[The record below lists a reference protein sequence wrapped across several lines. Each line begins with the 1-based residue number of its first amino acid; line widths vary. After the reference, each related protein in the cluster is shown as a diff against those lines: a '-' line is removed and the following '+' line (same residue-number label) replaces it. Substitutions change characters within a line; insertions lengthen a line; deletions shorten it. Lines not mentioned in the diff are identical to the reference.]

1 MITSDFKNDE
11 TDRVKDL
18 YQVSSNKPKIT
29 ETAMRSLIANP
40 SKEHLFADT
49 RHGSTFSENY
59 AIFIAHLS
67 AFLSNLYCL

>member
-1 MITSDFKNDE
+1 MIKLI
-11 TDRVKDL
+11 RVKDL
-18 YQVSSNKPKIT
+18 HQVSSNKPKIT

-40 SKEHLFADT
+40 SKGDLFADT
-49 RHGSTFSENY
+49 RHRSTFSQNK

>member
-1 MITSDFKNDE
+1 MIKLI
-11 TDRVKDL
+11 RVKDL
-18 YQVSSNKPKIT
+18 YQVSTSKPKIT

-40 SKEHLFADT
+40 SKEHLFANT
-49 RHGSTFSENY
+49 RDRSTFSENY

>member
-1 MITSDFKNDE
+1 MITSDFKND
-11 TDRVKDL
+11 VKDL
-18 YQVSSNKPKIT
+18 YQVSTNKPKIT
-29 ETAMRSLIANP
+29 ETAMRRLIANP

-49 RHGSTFSENY
+49 RHRSTFSENK